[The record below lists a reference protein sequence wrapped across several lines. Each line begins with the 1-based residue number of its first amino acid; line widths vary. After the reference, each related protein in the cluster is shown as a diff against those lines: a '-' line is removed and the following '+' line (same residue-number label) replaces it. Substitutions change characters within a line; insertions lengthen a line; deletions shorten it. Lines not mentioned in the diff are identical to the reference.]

1 MGEEHNL
8 KRLVLLLISLS
19 LLLTGCFGGAQP
31 QDTFVYALDADIV
44 NLLPVKLS
52 NVVSSTVSLQ
62 IHEPLVKYE
71 DTYEEVQPKLAT
83 EWSMDPNGL
92 SWTFKLR
99 PDVKWHDGEA
109 FTSADVKYTYE
120 TLLDPATKSVRRANF
135 QVIENI
141 DTPDPLT
148 VVFHLSEPHG
158 PFLDKM
164 SQIAIMAK
172 HHVSV
177 VGLDD
182 YNNKAIGT
190 GPFMMVEWV
199 PDDHVTLKANP
210 NYWGG
215 KPALEKVVFKPIP
228 EASVRAMALEKGEVH
243 FASSLTAEDHAKA
256 LQSGKIEGFSV
267 QSLAFAYFG
276 HNNRN
281 PLFADKRVRQAM
293 AYAIDSESIVQ
304 DVRKGAATVATG
316 PIASNNGAWFNSEA
330 KQYGYD
336 PEKAEELLA
345 QAGWQTGSDGFL
357 TKNGQTFSLSV
368 ILATGDEVM
377 RNQAV
382 LIQKWLK
389 DVGIELK
396 LEFLDWSVMND
407 RLDNREYDAMML
419 SMTPGPDPDQFN
431 YWHSSAI
438 ANGFNDWCYSNIQ
451 VDKLLEEGR
460 RETDPAKRK
469 AIYDEVQAILAED
482 VAAVFLYHPKVL
494 GGLNKNFT
502 GMTEGPAGQAPLL
515 YKVQPA
521 K

>member
-1 MGEEHNL
+1 MKKL
-8 KRLVLLLISLS
+8 AILIISLS
-19 LLLTGCFGGAQP
+19 LLLTACAGGGTKT
-31 QDTFVYALDADIV
+31 DSTFIYALDADIV

-52 NVVSSTVSLQ
+52 NVVSNTVSQQ
-62 IHEPLVKYE
+62 IHEPLLKYE
-71 DTYEEVQPKLAT
+71 DTYDELYPKLAT
-83 EWSMDPNGL
+83 EWSMDLSGL

-99 PDVKWHDGEA
+99 PDVKWHDGEP
-109 FTSADVKYTYE
+109 FTSADVQYTYE
-120 TLLDPATKSVRRANF
+120 TLLDPATKSVRRANY
-135 QVIENI
+135 QVIESI
-141 DTPDPLT
+141 ETPDELT

-164 SQIAIMAK
+164 SQIPIMAK
-172 HHVSV
+172 HHVSA

-182 YNNKAIGT
+182 YNNRAIGT
-190 GPFMMVEWV
+190 GPFMMQEWI

-215 KPALEKVVFKPIP
+215 KPALETVIFKPIP

-243 FASSLTAEDHAKA
+243 FASNLTAEDYKKVVD
-256 LQSGKIEGFSV
+256 SGKVDGYSV

-281 PLFADKRVRQAM
+281 PLFADKRVRQAL
-293 AYAIDSESIVQ
+293 AYAINSESVVQ
-304 DVRKGAATVATG
+304 DVRKGAGTVAVG
-316 PIASNNGAWFNSEA
+316 PIAPSNTTWFNADA
-330 KQYGYD
+330 KQYGYE
-336 PEKAEELLA
+336 PEKAKELLG
-345 QAGWQTGSDGFL
+345 QAGWQLGDDGFL
-357 TKNGQTFSLSV
+357 AKDGKAFSFSV

-377 RNQAV
+377 RNQGV

-419 SMTPGPDPDQFN
+419 SMSPSPDPDQFN
-431 YWHSSAI
+431 YWHSTAI

-451 VDKLLEEGR
+451 VDKLLEDGR

-469 AIYDEVQAILAED
+469 AIYDEMQAILAED
-482 VAAVFLYHPKVL
+482 VAAVFLYHPNVL
-494 GGLNKNFT
+494 GGLDVNFT
-502 GMTEGPAGQAPLL
+502 GMTEGPAGQAALL

>member
-1 MGEEHNL
+1 MKKL
-8 KRLVLLLISLS
+8 ALLLIAFS
-19 LLLTGCFGGAQP
+19 LLLTGCSSGAKP

-44 NLLPVKLS
+44 NLLPVKLT
-52 NVVSSTVSLQ
+52 NVVSTTVSTQ

-71 DTYEEVQPKLAT
+71 NTYDEVKPMLAT
-83 EWSMDPNGL
+83 EWSMDPSGL

-99 PDVKWHDGEA
+99 PDVKWHDGEP
-109 FTSADVKYTYE
+109 FTAADVKYTYE

-135 QVIENI
+135 QVIDSIE
-141 DTPDPLT
+141 TPDPLT

-164 SQIAIMAK
+164 SQIGIMAQ
-172 HHVSV
+172 HHVPA

-182 YNNKAIGT
+182 YNNKALGT
-190 GPFMMVEWV
+190 GPFMLVEWV

-215 KPALEKVVFKPIP
+215 KPALEKVIFKPIP

-243 FASSLTAEDHAKA
+243 FASGLTAEDHAKV
-256 LQSGKIEGFSV
+256 LQSGKIQGLSV

-276 HNNRN
+276 QNNRN
-281 PLFADKRVRQAM
+281 PLFADKRVRQAL

-316 PIASNNGAWFNSEA
+316 PIAPSNEAWFNPEV

-336 PEKAEELLA
+336 PEKAKELLA
-345 QAGWQTGSDGFL
+345 QAGWQAGNGDLL
-357 TKNGQTFSLSV
+357 TKDGQTFSFSV

-431 YWHSSAI
+431 YWHSTAI
-438 ANGFNDWCYSNIQ
+438 ANGFNDWCYSNVQ

-482 VAAVFLYHPKVL
+482 VAAVFLYHPTVL
-494 GGLNKNFT
+494 GGLSKDFT
-502 GMTEGPAGQAPLL
+502 GMTEGPAGQGPLL
-515 YKVQPA
+515 YKVHSV

>member
-1 MGEEHNL
+1 M
-8 KRLVLLLISLS
+8 KRLVLLLIALS
-19 LLLTGCFGGAQP
+19 MLLTGCGGGTKTS
-31 QDTFVYALDADIV
+31 DTFIYALDADIV
-44 NLLPVKLS
+44 NLLPVKLT
-52 NVVSSTVSLQ
+52 NVVSNTVSLQ

-71 DTYEEVQPKLAT
+71 DTYEELQPKLAT
-83 EWSMDPNGL
+83 EWSMDPSGL

-99 PDVKWHDGEA
+99 TGVTWHDGEP
-109 FTSADVKYTYE
+109 FTSEDVKYTYE
-120 TLLDPATKSVRRANF
+120 TLLDPATKSVRRANY
-135 QVIENI
+135 QIIERI
-141 DTPDPLT
+141 ETPDEHT

-164 SQIAIMAK
+164 SQIPIMAK
-172 HHVSV
+172 HHVSK

-190 GPFMMVEWV
+190 GPFMMVEWI

-215 KPALEKVVFKPIP
+215 KPALETVIFKPIP
-228 EASVRAMALEKGEVH
+228 EASVRAMALQKGEVH
-243 FASSLTAEDHAKA
+243 FASSLTAEDHEKVLAK
-256 LQSGKIEGFSV
+256 GDV
-267 QSLAFAYFG
+267 QGIAVDSLAFAYFG

-281 PLFADKRVRQAM
+281 PLFADKRVRQAL
-293 AYAIDSESIVQ
+293 AYAIDGESIVK
-304 DVRKGAATVATG
+304 DVRKGAATLAVG
-316 PIASNNGAWFNSEA
+316 PISPSNSTWFNPNV

-336 PEKAEELLA
+336 PEKAKELLT

-357 TKNGQTFSLSV
+357 TKDGQTFSFSV
-368 ILATGDEVM
+368 ILATGDEVL

-389 DVGIELK
+389 DVGIDLK

-407 RLDNREYDAMML
+407 RLDNREYEAMML
-419 SMTPGPDPDQFN
+419 SMSPSPDPDQYN
-431 YWHSSAI
+431 YWHSTAI
-438 ANGFNDWCYSNIQ
+438 DNGFNDWCYSSVQ

-469 AIYDEVQAILAED
+469 AIYDELQAILAED

-502 GMTEGPAGQAPLL
+502 GMTEGPAGQAALL
-515 YKVQPA
+515 YKVQPV